1 MSTRLAGSVGPRR
14 ALRAGLSVLLATS
27 VAFGG
32 GTAIASPS
40 EGLIDIPEVC
50 PTGENPTWIYSLDA
64 RERALSELDLEG
76 PSTTFGLLADFEG
89 TSIIIRVKDAETGR
103 SLGVI
108 KTNTSNNS
116 TAGEIYAYR
125 LARLLGFSE
134 IVAPVIPVELHADA
148 LGKVRDLMNSR
159 RYSDAAKERNRR
171 SVLDDVNRAIAEGGS
186 FTGAFKVW
194 VPSFM
199 FHAGLGNYGSL
210 GRQEITQ
217 HLSARSAQPPRKEIR
232 LSQLTRL
239 YSPQGTHRGTADLAQ
254 LAVDY
259 SNMLLMDALMGQ
271 NDRFAGAN
279 VHFRSLTDMREESGS
294 RSGLPIFEMGEVR
307 LLSLDN
313 GASLSSRAGAG
324 IADLQG
330 NNAAATRIERFSRT
344 SVAQLRRLARR
355 IHGVDCE
362 APAGDEELRSFFAFM
377 GVTDATRRDR
387 AFGYLAPVLR
397 YIDDLERRYGD
408 AIYFDIEETD
418 EGESLD
424 G

>member
-1 MSTRLAGSVGPRR
+1 MSIRFNGKIAPGR
-14 ALRAGLSVLLATS
+14 ALRAGLSALLVSSLALS
-27 VAFGG
+27 G
-32 GTAIASPS
+32 GTALASPS
-40 EGLIDIPEVC
+40 EAPIDIPNEC
-50 PTGENPTWIYSLDA
+50 PSGETPTWIYSLDA
-64 RERALSELDLEG
+64 REQALADIDLEG
-76 PSTTFGLLADFEG
+76 PATTFGLLADFEG
-89 TSIIIRVKDAETGR
+89 TSIIIRVKDTETGQ

-116 TAGEIYAYR
+116 TVGEIYAYR

-134 IVAPVIPVELHADA
+134 IVAPVIPVELHGDA
-148 LGKVRDLMNSR
+148 LRKVRDLMTSR

-171 SVLDDVNRAIAEGGS
+171 SVLDEVNKAIEEGGS

-194 VPSFM
+194 VPAFM
-199 FHAGLGNYGSL
+199 FHAGLGTYDSI

-217 HLSARSAQPPRKEIR
+217 HLSARSPQPPRKEIR

-254 LAVDY
+254 LAMDF

-279 VHFRSLTDMREESGS
+279 VHFRSVTDTREESG
-294 RSGLPIFEMGEVR
+294 RRAGLPIYEMGEVR

-313 GASLSSRAGAG
+313 GASMSSRAGAG

-330 NNAAATRIERFSRT
+330 NHAAGTRIERFSRT
-344 SVAQLRRLARR
+344 SVEQLRRVARR
-355 IHGVDCE
+355 IQGVDCE
-362 APAGDEELRSFFAFM
+362 APASEEEIRSFFAFM
-377 GVTDATRRDR
+377 GVTESAPRGR
-387 AFGYLAPVLR
+387 AIGYIEPVLR
-397 YIDDLERRYGD
+397 YIDDLERRHGD
-408 AIYFDIEETD
+408 AIYFDVEATEDD
-418 EGESLD
+418 EQLD